1 MNLVTST
8 KLTRV
13 KNAIAAGNGDTVLSD
28 VIDTKGLDSVTFLVA
43 LGATGNGSVKLQ
55 QNHLNDSNTFADLAG
70 TSVTLDANSA
80 SKLVAIEV
88 VRPQERYLRA
98 AVVRA
103 ANSNSAIDGIVALQ
117 TGADVEPV
125 TQSTTVLAATV
136 LPSPSEA

>member
-43 LGATGNGSVKLQ
+43 LGTTGNGSVKLQ